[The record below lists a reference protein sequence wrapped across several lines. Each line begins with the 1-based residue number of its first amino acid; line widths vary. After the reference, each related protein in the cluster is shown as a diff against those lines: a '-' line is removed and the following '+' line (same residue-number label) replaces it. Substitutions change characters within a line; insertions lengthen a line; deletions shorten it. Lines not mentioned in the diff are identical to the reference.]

1 MRSAPGNAAV
11 GGVTGGCCLLWLVLI
26 AVRILSLVWAIEGL
40 AATPAQHVLLSILA
54 IVFLW

>member
-1 MRSAPGNAAV
+1 MSTNTAAV